1 MSIYTR
7 QCRRSSWLAILRTR
21 FLAAATAFLAVLGGL
36 RWSEH
41 CPSPSSG
48 RRPSALS
55 RAQQAGKPRKC
66 EEAASTGW
74 GWPVTAV
81 ALSSIARGTSCD
93 LGSQVRIATLAFAA
107 AAEQALCVALIT
119 AAATA
124 MATLALAEKANSFR
138 VSFSKR
144 GRKEAFKR
152 TPSTTLEP
160 SAGEPRQS
168 MSGNTASVGTPKCSQ
183 PPESQQ
189 PFGSQQHSAGKNESD
204 QLHNCVP
211 EGSQLAAALQNG
223 YLASTFSIIE
233 PMSETSAHAETLL
246 FHAQHQL
253 EGAWYALKMVV
264 LTGLQASDDISHRKE
279 LHEVRSLRAMADS
292 RHVVRYVTAWC
303 EELRCLEDTL
313 GSEGMQRVMRL
324 PAIAQAM
331 KASPEPSSAATH
343 MAVLIVQT
351 ELCHGTNL
359 RDWLDSRSC
368 CPLASERRTKDLYY
382 ADELH
387 FAEQLAKACKV
398 IHRAGLVHGNLQMQS
413 LFVAKG
419 ATLKVGDFSRAR
431 PVTGSDHLA
440 CAGDVFAVGL
450 VCLELLRSVC
460 GLPPAI
466 GADDADCD
474 SLLLAL
480 EEKLPD
486 HVMLLRRMI
495 QSCPQDRPSACE
507 VHKELKQIRNRA
519 CGDSP

>member
-1 MSIYTR
+1 MSIYAR
-7 QCRRSSWLAILRTR
+7 QCRRNSLLTILRTR
-21 FLAAATAFLAVLGGL
+21 FLAAAAAFLAVLGGL
-36 RWSEH
+36 HWSEH
-41 CPSPSSG
+41 SSSPSSG
-48 RRPSALS
+48 RRPSPVS
-55 RAQQAGKPRKC
+55 RTTQAGKPRKC
-66 EEAASTGW
+66 EEAASAGW

-81 ALSSIARGTSCD
+81 ALSSIARRTSCD
-93 LGSQVRIATLAFAA
+93 LESQVRIATLAFAA
-107 AAEQALCVALIT
+107 AAQQALCVAVIT

-124 MATLALAEKANSFR
+124 ITTLALAEKANSFC

-144 GRKEAFKR
+144 GRKEAFER
-152 TPSTTLEP
+152 SPSTP
-160 SAGEPRQS
+160 YAGEPRQS
-168 MSGNTASVGTPKCSQ
+168 SSSKGAAVDTPKCSQ
-183 PPESQQ
+183 PPTPQQ
-189 PFGSQQHSAGKNESD
+189 PFNCHQQSDGKRVSD
-204 QLHNCVP
+204 QLHKCVP
-211 EGSQLAAALQNG
+211 EGSQLSASLQNG

-264 LTGLQASDDISHRKE
+264 LTGLQASDDISDRKE
-279 LHEVRSLRAMADS
+279 LHEVRSLRALADS
-292 RHVVRYVTAWC
+292 RHVMRYVTAWC

-313 GSEGMQRVMRL
+313 GSEGIQRVMRL

-331 KASPEPSSAATH
+331 KASPESSSADTH

-431 PVTGSDHLA
+431 PVTGNDQA
-440 CAGDVFAVGL
+440 CAGDVLAVGL

-460 GLPPAI
+460 GLPPAL

-480 EEKLPD
+480 EEKLPE
-486 HVMLLRRMI
+486 HVRLLRRMI
-495 QSCPQDRPSACE
+495 QSSPQDRPSACD